1 VDGGRAVLYLP
12 GMIQDMGPGE
22 LREQGRAVIDRIVDY
37 LAHPENVDVLPDI
50 GPGAVRS
57 ALPAEAPEHPEP
69 FERILE
75 DYDRLIV
82 PNTTHWNHP
91 GFFAYFGITAS
102 SPGILGEALAA
113 ALNVNAML
121 WKSGPAQ
128 TELEEVTLD
137 WLRQMLGL
145 PDAFHGVINDTASS
159 STLYALAA
167 ARESAGL
174 DVRARGMAGRS
185 DCPRLRVYCS
195 EEAHSS
201 VDKAAITL
209 GLGAENVVRIAT
221 DAEFR
226 MDPVALAAAVRED
239 RDRGYRPLAV
249 VATVGTT
256 GVTAVDPVP
265 AIADICAEEGVWLHV
280 DGAYGGAAAV
290 VPELRHVLDGV
301 DRADSLV
308 VNPHKWLFVPIDCS
322 AAYTRHPEVL
332 RQAFS
337 LTPEYL
343 KTGHSGVT
351 NLMDYGVSLGR
362 RFRALKLWFVLR
374 YFGRTGIEEALR
386 EHIRLAQR
394 FADWVDDHPDFERLA
409 PVPFS
414 VVAFRYRPAGQADE
428 ERLDSANQAILD
440 RVNESGEV
448 FLSHSRVAGR
458 YAIRLAIGNLR
469 TRELHVRRAWQLLQQ
484 ATSEVDADA
493 GLAVDRAGGPPRVDP
508 GRDEGGR

>member
-1 VDGGRAVLYLP
+1 
-12 GMIQDMGPGE
+12 MIQDMEPDE
-22 LREQGRAVIDRIVDY
+22 LRKQGRAVIDRIADY

-50 GPGAVRS
+50 RPGVIRS
-57 ALPAEAPEHPEP
+57 ALPTEAPEHPEP

-82 PNTTHWNHP
+82 PNSTHWNHP
-91 GFFAYFGITAS
+91 GFFAYFGITS
-102 SPGILGEALAA
+102 SGPGILGEALAA

-128 TELEEVTLD
+128 TELEEVTLG

-145 PDAFHGVINDTASS
+145 PDTFHGVINDTASS

-167 ARESAGL
+167 AREFAGL
-174 DVRARGMAGRS
+174 DIRARGLAGRS
-185 DCPRLRVYCS
+185 DVPRLRVYCS

-209 GLGAENVVRIAT
+209 GVGAENVVRIAT
-221 DAEFR
+221 DADLR
-226 MDPVALAAAVRED
+226 MDPTALAAAIRED
-239 RDRGYRPLAV
+239 RDRGYRPMAV

-265 AIADICAEEGVWLHV
+265 AIADVCTAEGIWLHV
-280 DGAYGGAAAV
+280 DGAYGGTAAV
-290 VPELRHVLDGV
+290 VPELRHVLAGV

-322 AAYTRHPEVL
+322 AAYTRHPQVL

-343 KTGHSGVT
+343 KTGESGVT

-374 YFGRTGIEEALR
+374 YFGRRGIAEALR
-386 EHIRLAQR
+386 EHVRLAR
-394 FADWVDDHPDFERLA
+394 VFAEWVDEHPDFERLA

-414 VVAFRYRPAGQADE
+414 VVAFRYRPAGQTDE
-428 ERLDSANQAILD
+428 ERWDLANKAILA
-440 RVNESGEV
+440 RVNQSGEV

-469 TRELHVRRAWQLLQQ
+469 TREFHVRRAWQLVQQ
-484 ATSEVDADA
+484 AASEADADA
-493 GLAVDRAGGPPRVDP
+493 GLTVDQVGGPPRIDP
-508 GRDEGGR
+508 GRHEGGR